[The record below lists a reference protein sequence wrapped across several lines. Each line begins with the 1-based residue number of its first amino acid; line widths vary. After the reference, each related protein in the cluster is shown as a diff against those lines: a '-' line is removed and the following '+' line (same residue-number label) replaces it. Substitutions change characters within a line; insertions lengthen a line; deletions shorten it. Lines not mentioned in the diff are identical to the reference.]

1 MATKKKAKADR
12 VFVLP
17 DGEKYNIVGE
27 TGKYILC
34 ENGIQFRKSAKRG
47 EVVNLP
53 HVSGED
59 ERKPEKEQ

>member
-17 DGEKYNIVGE
+17 DGTKYNIVGE

-34 ENGIQFRKSAKRG
+34 GDTQFRKSANRG
-47 EVVNLP
+47 EIV
-53 HVSGED
+53 E
-59 ERKPEKEQ
+59 EKLSVAKEEAAE

>member
-17 DGEKYNIVGE
+17 DGTKYNIVGE
-27 TGKYILC
+27 TGKFILC
-34 ENGIQFRKSAKRG
+34 ENGIQFRRQRG
-47 EVVNLP
+47 EIVNLS

>member
-17 DGEKYNIVGE
+17 DGTKYNIVGE

-34 ENGIQFRKSAKRG
+34 EGGIQFRRQRG

-53 HVSGED
+53 VAKKSEAD
-59 ERKPEKEQ
+59 EAAEK

>member
-17 DGEKYNIVGE
+17 DGTKYNIVGE

-34 ENGIQFRKSAKRG
+34 ENGIQFRRQRG

-53 HVSGED
+53 NVSGED

>member
-17 DGEKYNIVGE
+17 DGTKYNIVGE

-34 ENGIQFRKSAKRG
+34 DGGIQFRKARG
-47 EVVNLP
+47 EILNIPVAVEAK
-53 HVSGED
+53 SE
-59 ERKPEKEQ
+59 EEK